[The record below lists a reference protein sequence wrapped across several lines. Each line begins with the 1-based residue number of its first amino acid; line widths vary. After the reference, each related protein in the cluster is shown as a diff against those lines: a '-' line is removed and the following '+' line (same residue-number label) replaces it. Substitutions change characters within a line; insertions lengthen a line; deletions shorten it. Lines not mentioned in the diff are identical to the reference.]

1 VLPDQRPLS
10 HLRSEQV
17 LANLRSCVHL
27 FDFLQQ
33 NGSEARFR
41 DDSTLGAAGLR
52 TDLFGKDGNSVGLA
66 NCPSLLEA
74 PKFCSIE
81 GSESSASVPE

>member
-33 NGSEARFR
+33 NASEARFR

-52 TDLFGKDGNSVGLA
+52 TDFFGKDGNSVGLA
-66 NCPSLLEA
+66 NCPSLLES
-74 PKFCSIE
+74 PKFCSMKGIWKF
-81 GSESSASVPE
+81 GNGP